1 MKTVNPFRVILST
14 AWKELQVIFKD
25 RGLLVIVI
33 GIPMVFS
40 MINGVLNERLGG
52 QGQDVA
58 LPAAL
63 VNLDDG
69 IYGHQIVKILSGIS
83 ALQLTEVD
91 SYAEAEQYVLDSKGL
106 AAVVIPS
113 GLTQNVNSYRPSQVQ
128 VLVDPTQQE
137 IAANITGILREVIS
151 PFTIQGEVSYAI
163 RTLLANAPGYQNLSD
178 AERQAVEAQNIAAQ
192 MGQVSKMVSDPWIG

>member
-14 AWKELQVIFKD
+14 AWKALQVIFKD

-83 ALQLTEVD
+83 AL
-91 SYAEAEQYVLDSKGL
+91 
-106 AAVVIPS
+106 
-113 GLTQNVNSYRPSQVQ
+113 
-128 VLVDPTQQE
+128 
-137 IAANITGILREVIS
+137 
-151 PFTIQGEVSYAI
+151 
-163 RTLLANAPGYQNLSD
+163 
-178 AERQAVEAQNIAAQ
+178 
-192 MGQVSKMVSDPWIG
+192 